1 MSDELPPKP
10 ATNRREDSTP
20 SDEAATDHAFAEL
33 KKRRADEAD
42 TAKMYQLS
50 GVGFEFIIVIAA
62 CTMIGW
68 WIDKKTGWTPS
79 LTLAGVAIGFGLGL
93 YRLIRFAQ
101 RTMK

>member
-10 ATNRREDSTP
+10 APNECE
-20 SDEAATDHAFAEL
+20 SDDAHDRAFADL
-33 KKRRADEAD
+33 KKRRAEEAD
-42 TAKMYQLS
+42 TAKMFQLS

-62 CTMIGW
+62 CTTIGW
-68 WIDKKTGWTPS
+68 WLDKKLGWTPA
-79 LTLAGVAIGFGLGL
+79 LTLSGVAVGFTAGL